1 MIARPGVRQKLVT
14 VVLLATMLVI
24 HNAHRTGVVTVFDD
38 LRLRFDT
45 DYAGVGT
52 IFSAYVFGYGLA
64 QLAMGVAGSRLN
76 ARHMLLAGLALSVI
90 FSAVFAGTTSQG
102 VALVA
107 RFLLG
112 ATGALLY
119 TPSIKLGIVLFERS
133 ERGKVLG
140 VLQAGAGVGSS
151 GAMIAVP
158 ALEGVFGLTGAF
170 LSLTALTAS
179 ALVAAIFL
187 VPGDAPVS
195 EERAEAAPLN
205 LTRRADFWQLVAIS
219 FVGMLAIYGLL
230 TWLPTYLTDD
240 FGYSQVRAGTVASL
254 ANLAL
259 LLAAPLVGEAA
270 DLPHGRNGVVVGGSA
285 LAALSFGLM
294 VAGQSIPIVL
304 VATVLTGL
312 SLAATTAPLMLLAG
326 ERFGAAHTARV
337 VGFVAAAAQLG
348 GTLAGSIFGLVL
360 THGGGFRAVWTACA
374 AFALLR
380 LALLL
385 DLLRRDRR
393 RAVTAEA
400 SA

>member
-1 MIARPGVRQKLVT
+1 MTRGRRK
-14 VVLLATMLVI
+14 VVIVGLLAMMLVI

-52 IFSAYVFGYGLA
+52 LFSAYVFGYGLA
-64 QLAMGVAGSRLN
+64 QLAIGLAGSRFN
-76 ARHMLLAGLALSVI
+76 ARHMLLAGLTLSVL

-102 VALVA
+102 TALVA

-119 TPSIKLGIVLFERS
+119 TPAINLGIVLFDRA

-158 ALEGVFGLTGAF
+158 ALAGVVGLSGAF
-170 LSLTALTAS
+170 LSLSILTAV
-179 ALVAAIFL
+179 ALVAAFVL
-187 VPGDAPVS
+187 VPRDTPVPAA
-195 EERAEAAPLN
+195 RAEVAAVN
-205 LTRRADFWQLVAIS
+205 LSRRPDFWQLVAIS

-230 TWLPTYLTDD
+230 TWLPTYLTDQ
-240 FGYSQVRAGTVASL
+240 FGYSEVRAGTVASL

-259 LLAAPLVGEAA
+259 LLAAPLVGAAA

-285 LAALSFGLM
+285 LAAVSFGLM
-294 VAGQSIPIVL
+294 VASQSIAIVL

-337 VGFVAAAAQLG
+337 VGLVAAAAQLG
-348 GTLAGSIFGLVL
+348 ATLAGSVFGLVL
-360 THGGGFRAVWTACA
+360 THGGGFREVWVACA

-393 RAVTAEA
+393 REHPVRA
-400 SA
+400 SV